1 MWHRIPRTGHTA
13 PRIFAVPRDVLTHVV
28 QRNALFPLQDSLSLV
43 AYVDVQLV
51 YGSWFVSLCK
61 PRASAREVLRDALMR
76 IQRRADIQRRVVGPS
91 AWCALQ
97 HVYPRVKR

>member
-1 MWHRIPRTGHTA
+1 M
-13 PRIFAVPRDVLTHVV
+13 V

-51 YGSWFVSLCK
+51 YGNWFVDLSEACTG
-61 PRASAREVLRDALMR
+61 AREVLRDALVR
-76 IQRRADIQRRVVGPS
+76 IERCAHVQRRILGPT

-97 HVYPRVKR
+97 HVDPRVKR